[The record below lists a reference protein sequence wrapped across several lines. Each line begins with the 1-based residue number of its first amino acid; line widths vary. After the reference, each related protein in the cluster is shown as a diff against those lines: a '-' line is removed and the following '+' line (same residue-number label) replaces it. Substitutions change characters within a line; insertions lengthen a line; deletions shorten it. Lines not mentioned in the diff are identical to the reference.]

1 MGSSYLLFGRPGS
14 GSYAVQ
20 IALEEIGAP
29 YERIWVGKEP
39 EAVEKFRALNP
50 AGRVPALRLPDGYVL
65 SESAAI
71 LIHLSLA
78 HPAAKMAPELGT
90 AAHARYLQWMVYL
103 SANIYETALRYFYS
117 SRYSSRGEA
126 DSEVIRAQAT
136 SDYLR
141 QLELISRQLSP
152 YVLGGQ
158 FTLVDAYLHM
168 LASWCPLAPE
178 LLYQQF
184 PSLGEHARLVAAR
197 PTVVKADADNAG

>member
-1 MGSSYLLFGRPGS
+1 MSSSYLLFGRPGS

-29 YERIWVGKEP
+29 YERVWVGKEP

-50 AGRVPALRLPDGYVL
+50 AGRVPALRLPDGTVL

-78 HPAAKMAPELGT
+78 HPDAKVAPAVGT
-90 AAHARYLQWMVYL
+90 TAHARYLQWMVYL
-103 SANIYETALRYFYS
+103 SANVYETALRYFYS
-117 SRYSSRGEA
+117 ARYATRGESDA
-126 DSEVIRAQAT
+126 EVIRAQAT
-136 SDYLR
+136 NDYLR
-141 QLELISRQLSP
+141 QLELVSRQLSP

-178 LLYQQF
+178 MLYEHF
-184 PSLGEHARLVAAR
+184 PSLGVHARLVAAR
-197 PTVVKADADNAG
+197 PTVLKVEADNAA